1 MAYRSWKV
9 QEVFIAFLFVVRFIT
24 FAMIFDVILLR
35 LCCGLVFDVRFS
47 TFLFCDSCHFFVM
60 IFCDFSHSVR
70 GFSE

>member
-24 FAMIFDVILLR
+24 FAMIFVILLR
-35 LCCGLVFDVRFS
+35 LCCGLVFDVRFL
-47 TFLFCDSCHFFVM
+47 TFLFFDSCHFFVI

-70 GFSE
+70 GCSE